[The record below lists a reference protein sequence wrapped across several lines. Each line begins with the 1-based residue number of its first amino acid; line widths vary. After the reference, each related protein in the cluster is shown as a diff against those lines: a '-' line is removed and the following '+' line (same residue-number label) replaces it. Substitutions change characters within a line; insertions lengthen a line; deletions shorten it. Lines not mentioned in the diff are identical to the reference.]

1 MNIWKLLIGID
12 CSIMLIASTYGI
24 IDVYFSSTHGIQSS
38 FTPLI
43 LIASISIGATG
54 FVWAKSELKQ
64 FIEKLLRIKTNQ
76 KGD

>member
-12 CSIMLIASTYGI
+12 CSIMLIASTCGI
-24 IDVYFSSTHGIQSS
+24 IDINIHGIQSS

-43 LIASISIGATG
+43 LIAGISIGATG
-54 FVWAKSELKQ
+54 FLWAKSELKQ